1 MSETTTVHPEAT
13 STSLDTAKLGM
24 WIFLASEVMLFSA
37 LIGAYLTIA
46 GASPPD
52 SNRVLN
58 VPVTGLNTFVL
69 IISSTTVVLG
79 LQSIQD
85 GDKRRLLYFLV
96 ATMALGATFLSVQ
109 VIEFHNLTV
118 DHGFTPS
125 SSPYA
130 GIFYT
135 VTGLHG
141 FHVLCGLIACGWLI
155 RQAARQQFTAESH
168 GRVEVWGLYWHFVD
182 IVWIVLFTII
192 YLM

>member
-1 MSETTTVHPEAT
+1 MSQTTSVHPESS
-13 STSLDTAKLGM
+13 STGLDNRKLGM

-37 LIGAYLTIA
+37 LIGTFLTIKA
-46 GASPPD
+46 ASPPD
-52 SNRVLN
+52 ANHVLN
-58 VPVTGLNTFVL
+58 VPITAVNTFVL

-85 GDKRRLLYFLV
+85 GDKRRLLYFLM
-96 ATMALGATFLSVQ
+96 ATLALGATFLSVQ
-109 VIEFHNLTV
+109 VIEYRNLIL

-125 SSPYA
+125 SSPFA
-130 GIFYT
+130 GAFYT

-155 RQAARQQFTAESH
+155 AQAARQRFTAEEH
-168 GRVEVWGLYWHFVD
+168 GRVEVFGLYWHFVD
-182 IVWIVLFTII
+182 VVWIILFTII